1 LLLVVFDDNYDEFDS
16 LSLKN
21 YKNSSVL
28 DLLLVIIVYV
38 FNSENAHTHTVGKY
52 TSAWAYLYIHM
63 VHAFHIHILA
73 DQTHTNK
80 SNMSKL

>member
-1 LLLVVFDDNYDEFDS
+1 VFDDNYDEFDS

-52 TSAWAYLYIHM
+52 TSA
-63 VHAFHIHILA
+63 
-73 DQTHTNK
+73 
-80 SNMSKL
+80 